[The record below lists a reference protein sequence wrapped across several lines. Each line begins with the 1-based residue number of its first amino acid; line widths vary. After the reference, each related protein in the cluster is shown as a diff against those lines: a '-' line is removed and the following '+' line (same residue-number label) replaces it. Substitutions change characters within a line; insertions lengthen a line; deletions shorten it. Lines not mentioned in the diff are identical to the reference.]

1 MADPLVSPRTYPAD
15 ANIVVAAKG
24 SFSETPMSLKLT
36 TREKVTLS
44 LNGSGFRRP
53 YMRMKR
59 TVLFASLVIA
69 LAPGCGNKQPATPPT
84 PPTEAT
90 ESGNT
95 GTPKAPEEPPTA
107 APVPVP
113 EASAAGGA
121 DSKATIPT
129 ADLNQLTAQLRTW
142 MMNNRSG
149 PPRSFEDW
157 VARAHIQ
164 VAPPPA
170 GKKYV
175 ITKTMWVAL
184 EDK

>member
-1 MADPLVSPRTYPAD
+1 
-15 ANIVVAAKG
+15 
-24 SFSETPMSLKLT
+24 
-36 TREKVTLS
+36 
-44 LNGSGFRRP
+44 
-53 YMRMKR
+53 MKR
-59 TVLFASLVIA
+59 TVLAVLFASLIVG
-69 LAPGCGNKQPATPPT
+69 LAAGCGKKVSTPPQQ
-84 PPTEAT
+84 TEVTA
-90 ESGNT
+90 ENPGANAE
-95 GTPKAPEEPPTA
+95 PAKAPEEPPTA

-113 EASAAGGA
+113 EASAGGA
-121 DSKATIPT
+121 DSKNAPPT

-142 MMNNRSG
+142 MMNTRSG

-164 VAPPPA
+164 VAPAPA